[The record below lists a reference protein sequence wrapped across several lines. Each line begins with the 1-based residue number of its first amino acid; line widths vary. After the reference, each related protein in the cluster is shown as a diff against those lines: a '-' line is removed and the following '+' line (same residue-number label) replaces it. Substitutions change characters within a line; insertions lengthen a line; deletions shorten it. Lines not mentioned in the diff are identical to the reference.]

1 MIRYGGIGMGVD
13 KYPEILD
20 KINWKGDNLLGEILM
35 EVRSWLRDGYAN
47 LPIEKNTGE
56 IFKLKLIEI

>member
-1 MIRYGGIGMGVD
+1 MGVD

-56 IFKLKLIEI
+56 IFRLKLIEI